1 MQRGRW
7 IVLALMLSLGCHHR
21 AAESRGSG
29 SNNIITQ
36 EEIDAA
42 GASNVY
48 DIIARLHGNFL
59 SDRGRVSLR
68 SNTHSRAVVFLN
80 DQEYGIPETM
90 RNIPPGRVSEIRF
103 YPGTDALARF
113 GAQYGGGV
121 IQLIS
126 RNQ

>member
-1 MQRGRW
+1 MLRARW
-7 IVLALMLSLGCHHR
+7 TVLALALSLGCHHQ
-21 AAESRGSG
+21 APDSRPSG
-29 SNNIITQ
+29 SSNVITQ
-36 EEIDAA
+36 EEIEAADAT
-42 GASNVY
+42 NVY
-48 DIIARLHGNFL
+48 DIIARLHGNYL
-59 SDRGRVSLR
+59 SDRGRISLK
-68 SNTHSRAVVFLN
+68 SNTHSRAVVFFN

-103 YPGTDALARF
+103 FPGTDALARF

>member
-1 MQRGRW
+1 MLRARW
-7 IVLALMLSLGCHHR
+7 IALALALSVGCHHQP
-21 AAESRGSG
+21 SDSPGSA
-29 SNNIITQ
+29 SNNVITQ
-36 EEIDAA
+36 EQIDAA
-42 GASNVY
+42 DASSIY
-48 DIIARLHGNFL
+48 DVVARLRGNFL
-59 SDRGRVSLR
+59 NDRGRVSLK

-103 YPGTDALARF
+103 FPGTDALARF